1 MKLSI
6 VVVCYNMARELPRT
20 LRSLHRSYQH
30 RSDDLDYEVL
40 VIDNGSNPPLGAG
53 VVESFGPQYRYHYLK
68 DPPPSPAY
76 ALNYGAEAATG
87 EVLGLMVDGATLLS
101 PGAFDK
107 VRRCFLAHRRPV
119 VALRYF
125 FLGPGEQNETI
136 RQGYSREVEDGLLQR
151 IAWPQDGYRL
161 FEISTP
167 LRFPGQKKSSWM
179 DKIIESN
186 CLWMRRETFFEIG
199 RCDERFDL
207 PGGGFMNIDLFQ
219 RAANHT
225 GTELI
230 LLIGE
235 GVFHQIHGGTTTNVA
250 PDLRDSEVETYRQQ
264 YRAIHGGDMVQTRAD
279 FHYFGHLPTESSKI
293 HRRDYTRE

>member
-20 LRSLHRSYQH
+20 LRSLHRSYQKQSEH
-30 RSDDLDYEVL
+30 LEYEVL
-40 VIDNGSNPPLGAG
+40 VIDNGSDPPLGAG
-53 VVESFGPQYRYHYLK
+53 VVESFGPEFRYHYLE

-76 ALNYGAEAATG
+76 ALNYGAEASTG
-87 EVLGLMVDGATLLS
+87 EVLCLMVDGATLLS
-101 PGAFDK
+101 PGSFHK
-107 VRRCFLAHRRPV
+107 VRRCFLAYDWPV

-136 RQGYSREVEDGLLQR
+136 RQGYSREVEDRLLER
-151 IAWPQDGYRL
+151 IDWSRDGYRL

-167 LRFPGQKKSSWM
+167 LRFPGQKKTSWM

-186 CLWMRRETFFEIG
+186 CLWMRRETFVEIG
-199 RCDERFDL
+199 RCDERFDY

-219 RAANHT
+219 RAANHP

-235 GVFHQIHGGTTTNVA
+235 GVFHQLHGGTTTNVD
-250 PDLRDSEVETYRQQ
+250 PDHRDAEVEKYRQQ
-264 YRAIHGGDMVQTRAD
+264 YQAIHGRDMVQTAAD
-279 FHYFGHLPTESSKI
+279 FYYFGHLPTESSKI
-293 HRRDYTRE
+293 HRRDYGQ